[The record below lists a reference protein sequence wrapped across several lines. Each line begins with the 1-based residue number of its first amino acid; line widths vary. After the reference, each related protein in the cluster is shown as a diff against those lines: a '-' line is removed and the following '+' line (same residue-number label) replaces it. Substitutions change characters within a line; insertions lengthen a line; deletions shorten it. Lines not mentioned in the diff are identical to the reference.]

1 MHSRVP
7 QWFKD
12 GISFA
17 SMTVMGFSFCMLMIL
32 SGTQQGETTQGAL
45 RFIIDNAYFLLAMAT
60 MLAFYVGVRL
70 SPTDHH
76 FPQEKLPPATDKEKP
91 IEIKPMKVEVAIQ
104 PPASPPPTPQPQ
116 PLPTTSAPETQK
128 VQEQTSA
135 KRVYTNWTAKKIVE
149 SIKGLTDLEVSN
161 TSRPHIDKWLKIEG
175 VVENVVEIQDT
186 VVAYVP
192 EGILSFKK
200 TRWKSDLETLRI
212 GDTLKAEGKIKEIS
226 RFFNITMEKCEVI
239 EIRPK

>member
-12 GISFA
+12 GISLA
-17 SMTVMGFSFCMLMIL
+17 SMTVMGFSFCMLIIL
-32 SGTQQGETTQGAL
+32 SGTQQGETAQGAL
-45 RFIIDNAYFLLAMAT
+45 RSNIHYAYFLLAMAT
-60 MLAFYVGVRL
+60 ILAFYVGVRL
-70 SPTDHH
+70 SLTDQP
-76 FPQEKLPPATDKEKP
+76 FTQEKLPLTTDKENP
-91 IEIKPMKVEVAIQ
+91 TEIKPMKVEVAIQ
-104 PPASPPPTPQPQ
+104 PPVSPPPTHQPQ
-116 PLPTTSAPETQK
+116 PLQTTSAPETQK

-175 VVENVVEIQDT
+175 VVENVFEIQDT
-186 VVAYVP
+186 VLAYIP

-200 TRWKSDLETLRI
+200 NRWKSHLETLRI
-212 GDTLKAEGKIKEIS
+212 GDTLKAEGKIKEVS
-226 RFFNITMEKCEVI
+226 RFFNIRMAECEVI